1 MILRSLQYVANGR
14 ESIESLILKKAVL
27 KKILKLHFFV
37 SKSQTKQKC
46 LESHVEAK
54 MQNELVKNYTIHI
67 IILTCSFTR
76 F

>member
-46 LESHVEAK
+46 SHVEAK
-54 MQNELVKNYTIHI
+54 MQNELVKTYTIHI